1 MSKRLAFVNA
11 AWHDLTRGR
20 LDFTPRQGT
29 RGEQRSLWPEL
40 ERRERIKAAVAV
52 FEKRAGRWLPRREE
66 D

>member
-11 AWHDLTRGR
+11 VWHDLTRGR
-20 LDFTPRQGT
+20 LDLTPR
-29 RGEQRSLWPEL
+29 RGARAEQISLFPEL
-40 ERRERIKAAVAV
+40 ERRERVKAAIAI